1 MIITMHV
8 IIIIMRMVMMAVPI
22 EGGETG
28 RAFFVFGDSLV
39 DSGNNNYLPTT
50 ARADTLPYG
59 VDYPTHHP
67 TGRFSNG
74 FNLPDL
80 ISQRIGSEAALPYLS
95 PEMRGQNLLLGANFA
110 SAGVGILKDTGIQ
123 FEGIL
128 RIYQQF
134 ALFQQY
140 QERLGFEVG
149 AAEAER
155 IVNGSLVL
163 ITLGSNDFVNNYF
176 YPPNSARS
184 LQFTIPKFCSY
195 VISEYR
201 KILMVILRPLP
212 FIFVFLA
219 SCYSLSGEKKFGFFV
234 IVQRLY
240 ELGGR
245 KVLVTGTGPLG
256 CIPSQLAERSINGE
270 CVAQIQEAS
279 QIFNQLLIKMTTEL
293 NNQLTSPVFIVVNAF
308 RINMEFINHPQ
319 RFGFVSS
326 KIACCGQGRFN
337 GIGGCTSFSS
347 LCSNR
352 DLYVFWDS
360 FHPSQHAWE
369 ILANYIFNGTTN
381 YMSPMNLTTILAMD
395 SNFYK

>member
-1 MIITMHV
+1 MCKKDRYVV
-8 IIIIMRMVMMAVPI
+8 ISICICLAILVFVPI

-201 KILMVILRPLP
+201 KILM
-212 FIFVFLA
+212 
-219 SCYSLSGEKKFGFFV
+219 
-234 IVQRLY
+234 RLY